1 MSDLPRDALGV
12 DRMFVRAMNEHDIET
27 VMKTYDESTVFV
39 QGPGRENVTRLD
51 NIRRV
56 LEEFL
61 ALRPKLTVQLT

>member
-39 QGPGRENVTRLD
+39 QGPGRENVSTPPQQSGSYKSGAGCASGIHHL
-51 NIRRV
+51 
-56 LEEFL
+56 
-61 ALRPKLTVQLT
+61 